1 MAKNLDQIN
10 EYEKMHRI
18 SEKMSSLKTRATR
31 NSLKKENSV
40 KTADVVNMLSSVHNI
55 SAKNEEFKDL
65 AEKIA

>member
-1 MAKNLDQIN
+1 
-10 EYEKMHRI
+10 MHRI

-40 KTADVVNMLSSVHNI
+40 KTADVVNMLSSVHNL
-55 SAKNEEFKDL
+55 STKNEEFKDL